1 MPYIG
6 RAPTASMLDKTD
18 VAAKKV
24 ALRDLPP
31 VAEAHLSTLENTD
44 DIDAYLPDELSELST

>member
-6 RAPTASMLDKTD
+6 RAPTESMLDKTD

-24 ALRDLPP
+24 ALRDLP
-31 VAEAHLSTLENTD
+31 ANTAD
-44 DIDAYLPDELSELST
+44 PETPSWPEKPE